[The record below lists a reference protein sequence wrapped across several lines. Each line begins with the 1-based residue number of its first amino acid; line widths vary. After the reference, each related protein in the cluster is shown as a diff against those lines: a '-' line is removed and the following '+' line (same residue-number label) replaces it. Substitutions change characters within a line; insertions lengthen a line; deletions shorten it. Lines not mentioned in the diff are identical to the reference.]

1 MEDWKIIDNTNECYK
16 ISNLGRIAS
25 KKRFGEWKI
34 LKPPIQNNGYKA
46 THIHFVGDERRKLV
60 YIHRLVAKY
69 FLEKPTQQRMEVN
82 HINSNKTDNRV
93 ENLEWVTSSGNTE
106 HAVRNKLFY
115 PWNHPRKPI
124 IAINLETKEEKEF
137 ISISKAEL
145 FFNSRHISDVLKGKR
160 NQVKGYTFKYIEG
173 GD

>member
-1 MEDWKIIDNTNECYK
+1 MEEWKIIDNTNGCYK

-25 KKRFGEWKI
+25 KKRFGEWII
-34 LKPPIQNNGYKA
+34 LNPTIYNNGYKA
-46 THIHFVGDERRKLV
+46 TQIHFVGDKKRKHV
-60 YIHRLVAKY
+60 NIHRLVAKY
-69 FLEKPTQQRMEVN
+69 FLEKPLQSNMEVN
-82 HINSNKTDNRV
+82 HINSDRTDNRV

-106 HAVRNKLFY
+106 HAVSNKRLF

-124 IAINLETKEEKEF
+124 VAINLETKERKEF

-160 NQVKGYTFKYIEG
+160 NQVKGYTFKYLEG